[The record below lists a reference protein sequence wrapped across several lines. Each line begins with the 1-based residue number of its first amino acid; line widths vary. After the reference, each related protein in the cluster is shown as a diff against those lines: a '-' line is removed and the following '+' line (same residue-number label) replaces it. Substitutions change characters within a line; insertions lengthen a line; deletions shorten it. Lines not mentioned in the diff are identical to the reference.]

1 MGSILSKVEELL
13 LVVKKRKV
21 SGDDD
26 DEVEL
31 VHIGKSSFKKS
42 DKLVVLEGKD

>member
-26 DEVEL
+26 DVEL